1 MKIAVDAS
9 NIRKGGG
16 ITHLVNLFKYL
27 DIDKVDI
34 DEIILFAGSETLSSI
49 ADKPWLIKINHS
61 FLERNLFWRAL
72 WRHYKLPE
80 MLVKYKCDV
89 LFSPGSITIKTEL
102 PVITV
107 SQNMLPFD
115 TLEKQRYSIGRRLR
129 YGLLKIIQ
137 TRSFKQSKGVIFL
150 THAHLDKVES
160 EIGKIKARTIV
171 IPHGVEAS
179 FFSHTEKNTDKPYAT
194 NHAFKWLYVSYIK
207 PYKHQWNVVRA
218 INLLRSKGVNVKL
231 DLVGPAYLP
240 SLNHLKAVMQ
250 ECDPEGNFITYHG
263 PKYGEELRNCLN
275 QADGFVFASSC
286 ETFGQVLLEA
296 MASGLPIASSNIAVS
311 QEVAQDCAEYFDP
324 ENIQDIANAMNTI
337 IQNAARRQQSAN
349 RAREIASSYSPEL
362 SANDTFKF
370 IVEVAKESA
379 R

>member
-1 MKIAVDAS
+1 MKLAVDAS

-27 DIDKVDI
+27 DINKVDI
-34 DEIILFAGSETLSSI
+34 NEIVLFSGSETLSVI
-49 ADKPWLIKINHS
+49 ADKPWLTKINHP
-61 FLERNLFWRAL
+61 FLEKNLFWRAL

-80 MLVKYKCDV
+80 MLVKYKCDA
-89 LFSPGSITIKTEL
+89 LFSPGSITVKAEL

-115 TLEKQRYSIGRRLR
+115 QIEKKRYSIGRRFR

-137 TRSFKQSKGVIFL
+137 TRSFNQSNGVIFL
-150 THAHLDKVES
+150 TQAHLDKVES
-160 EIGKIKARTIV
+160 EIGTIKARTIV

-179 FFSHTEKNTDKPYAT
+179 FFSHTDKRYDT

-218 INLLRSKGVNVKL
+218 INLLKNKEVNVKL

-240 SLNHLKAVMQ
+240 SLNHLKAAMQ
-250 ECDPEGNFITYHG
+250 ECDPEGSFITYHG
-263 PKYGEELRNCLN
+263 AKYGEELRNSLN

-296 MASGLPIASSNIAVS
+296 MASGLPIASSNIAVA
-311 QEVAQDCAEYFDP
+311 QEIAQDCAEYFDP
-324 ENIQDIANAMNTI
+324 ENIDDIANAMNTI
-337 IQNAARRQQSAN
+337 VQNTTRRQQSAS
-349 RAREIASSYSPEL
+349 RAKKIASIYSPEY
-362 SANDTFKF
+362 SANATFKF
-370 IVEVAKESA
+370 ITEVAKESA
-379 R
+379 H

>member
-34 DEIILFAGSETLSSI
+34 DEIVLFSGLETLSAI

-61 FLERNLFWRAL
+61 FLEKNLFWRVL

-89 LFSPGSITIKTEL
+89 LFSPGSITVKTEL
-102 PVITV
+102 PIITI

-115 TLEKQRYSIGRRLR
+115 KIEKQRYSIGRRLR
-129 YGLLKIIQ
+129 YSLLKIIQ
-137 TRSFKQSKGVIFL
+137 TRSFNQSNGVIFL
-150 THAHLDKVES
+150 THAHLDKVEN
-160 EIGKIKARTIV
+160 EIGKIKARTII

-179 FFSHTEKNTDKPYAT
+179 FFQTTRHKDQSIDDSKHV
-194 NHAFKWLYVSYIK
+194 FKWLYVSYVK

-218 INLLRSKGVNVKL
+218 IMSLRNKGVNVKL

-250 ECDPEGNFITYHG
+250 ECDPGSSFITYHG
-263 PKYGEELRNCLN
+263 PKYGEELRNSLN

-286 ETFGQVLLEA
+286 ETFGQVLIEA
-296 MASGLPIASSNIAVS
+296 MASGLPIASSNIAVA

-324 ENIQDIANAMNTI
+324 ENTQDIANAMNTI
-337 IQNAARRQQSAN
+337 IQNAARRQQSAS
-349 RAREIASSYSPEL
+349 RAREIASVYSPEY
-362 SANDTFKF
+362 SANTTFKF